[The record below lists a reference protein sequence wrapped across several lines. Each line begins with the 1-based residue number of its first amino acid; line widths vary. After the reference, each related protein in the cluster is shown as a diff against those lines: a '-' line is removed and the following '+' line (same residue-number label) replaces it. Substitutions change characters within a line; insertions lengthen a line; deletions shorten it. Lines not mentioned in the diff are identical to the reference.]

1 MPNPIHY
8 QVYGHGAPSL
18 IFFVSAF
25 ARSSPGTLAVPGIA
39 PWQQQIRNQ
48 AVIGGNYSGFS
59 AMGLQPWRLLANQ
72 IGPPLTPHRNLVGEV
87 AEINGGTGR
96 STRSCGCQARVAA
109 CVLAALGQRARGELA
124 EAAQISGSSREGSI
138 SRLRN
143 PARPPVSQRKMP
155 RAVRS

>member
-39 PWQQQIRNQ
+39 PWRQQIRNQ

-72 IGPPLTPHRNLVGEV
+72 IGPSLTPHRNLVGED
-87 AEINGGTGR
+87 AEINGGTGQLVHVDVSQSGARRGLCSRRPR
-96 STRSCGCQARVAA
+96 SASSWRVGRGGAD
-109 CVLAALGQRARGELA
+109 QRDHRARDRSA
-124 EAAQISGSSREGSI
+124 DYAI
-138 SRLRN
+138 
-143 PARPPVSQRKMP
+143 RP
-155 RAVRS
+155 